1 MATYRKRGNRHQAVV
16 RINGIADS
24 RCFDT
29 KGEAKAWAEARERLI
44 TNATDEFMLEAINYR
59 VRDTID

>member
-1 MATYRKRGNRHQAVV
+1 MATYRKRVSRHQAIV

-44 TNATDEFMLEAINYR
+44 TNANVFMLEAINNR
-59 VRDTID
+59 VRDAID

>member
-1 MATYRKRGNRHQAVV
+1 V
-16 RINGIADS
+16 RINGIEEYRS
-24 RCFDT
+24 FDT

>member
-16 RINGIADS
+16 RINCIADS

-59 VRDTID
+59 VRDAID